1 MAIQTN
7 LNNKD
12 KKTIAIV
19 LFAALVFAIAWFL
32 IRPTV
37 TSIMNTNEKIDA
49 AELTQEEYR
58 NKLLYLTSAEE
69 LYGKAVDDLNES
81 TKDYYEIMDSSE
93 IDRMVTSYVL
103 QSGLFAESLNIKM
116 PDGAVEERP
125 YLYSTIAEDE
135 DSSVASSTAGAD
147 TLLTTYDNAR
157 RNASSTESSGVQCV
171 SISLSIT
178 GTKSGCQA
186 LIDDLCTKPAVRV
199 TGFTWEK
206 LDPVERINEQTGMV
220 EYVDSGKVRLRIDVN
235 LYMTDVADY
244 ESAVTDAVAGVEG

>member
-1 MAIQTN
+1 MALQTN

-19 LFAALVFAIAWFL
+19 LFAALIFAIAWFL

-37 TSIMNTNEKIDA
+37 TSMMNTNEKIEA

-58 NKLLYLTSAEE
+58 NKLIYLTSAEE

-125 YLYSTIAEDE
+125 YLYSTLSE
-135 DSSVASSTAGAD
+135 DSSDSSTDTSASDGAD
-147 TLLTTYDNAR
+147 TLLAPYINAR
-157 RNASSTESSGVQCV
+157 SRANSTESSGVQCV

-186 LIDDLCTKPAVRV
+186 LIDDLCTKPAVRITSFEWDKV
-199 TGFTWEK
+199 
-206 LDPVERINEQTGMV
+206 DPVEQVDPVTGNV
-220 EYVDSGKVRLRIDVN
+220 KLVDSGKVRLRIDVN
-235 LYMTDVADY
+235 LYMADVADY
-244 ESAVTDAVAGVEG
+244 TVDGVEG

>member
-37 TSIMNTNEKIDA
+37 TSIMNTNEKIEE

-58 NKLLYLTSAEE
+58 NKLIYLTSAEE

-81 TKDYYEIMDSSE
+81 TKDYYELMDSSE

-125 YLYSTIAEDE
+125 YLYSTLSE
-135 DSSVASSTAGAD
+135 DSSNSSTDTSASDGAD
-147 TLLTTYDNAR
+147 TLLAPYINAR
-157 RNASSTESSGVQCV
+157 SRANSTESSGVQCV

-235 LYMTDVADY
+235 LYMADVADY
-244 ESAVTDAVAGVEG
+244 TVDGVEG

>member
-37 TSIMNTNEKIDA
+37 TSIMNTNEKIEE

-58 NKLLYLTSAEE
+58 NKLIYLTSAEE

-81 TKDYYEIMDSSE
+81 TKDYYELMDSSE

-103 QSGLFAESLNIKM
+103 QSGLFAESLSIKM

-125 YLYSTIAEDE
+125 YLYSTLSE
-135 DSSVASSTAGAD
+135 DSSDSSTDTSASDGAD
-147 TLLTTYDNAR
+147 TLLAPYINAR
-157 RNASSTESSGVQCV
+157 SRANSTESSGVQCV

-235 LYMTDVADY
+235 LYMADVADY
-244 ESAVTDAVAGVEG
+244 TVDGVEG

>member
-1 MAIQTN
+1 
-7 LNNKD
+7 
-12 KKTIAIV
+12 
-19 LFAALVFAIAWFL
+19 
-32 IRPTV
+32 
-37 TSIMNTNEKIDA
+37 MNTNEKIEE

-58 NKLLYLTSAEE
+58 NKLIYLTSAEE

-81 TKDYYEIMDSSE
+81 TKDYYELMDSSE

-125 YLYSTIAEDE
+125 YLYSTLSE
-135 DSSVASSTAGAD
+135 DSSDSSTDTSASDGAD
-147 TLLTTYDNAR
+147 TLLAPYIIAR
-157 RNASSTESSGVQCV
+157 SRANSTESSGVQCV

-235 LYMTDVADY
+235 LYMADVADY
-244 ESAVTDAVAGVEG
+244 TVDGVEG

>member
-58 NKLLYLTSAEE
+58 NKLIYLTSAEE

-81 TKDYYEIMDSSE
+81 TKDYYELMDSSE

-125 YLYSTIAEDE
+125 YLYSTLSE
-135 DSSVASSTAGAD
+135 DSSDSSTDTSTSDGAD
-147 TLLTTYDNAR
+147 TLLAPYINAR
-157 RNASSTESSGVQCV
+157 SRANSTESSGVQCV

-206 LDPVERINEQTGMV
+206 LDPVERLNEQTGMV

-235 LYMTDVADY
+235 LYMADVADY
-244 ESAVTDAVAGVEG
+244 TVDGVEG

>member
-37 TSIMNTNEKIDA
+37 TSIMNTNEKIEE

-58 NKLLYLTSAEE
+58 NKLIYLTSAEE

-81 TKDYYEIMDSSE
+81 TKDYYELMDSSE

-125 YLYSTIAEDE
+125 YLYSTLSE
-135 DSSVASSTAGAD
+135 DSSDSSTDTSASDGAD
-147 TLLTTYDNAR
+147 TLLAPYINAR
-157 RNASSTESSGVQCV
+157 SRANSTESSGVQCV

-235 LYMTDVADY
+235 LYMADVADY
-244 ESAVTDAVAGVEG
+244 TVDVVEG